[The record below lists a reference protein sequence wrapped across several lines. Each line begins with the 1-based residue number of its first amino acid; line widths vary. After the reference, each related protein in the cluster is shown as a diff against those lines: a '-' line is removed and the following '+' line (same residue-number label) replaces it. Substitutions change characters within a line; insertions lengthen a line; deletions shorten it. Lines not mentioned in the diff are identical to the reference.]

1 MIFDE
6 ELNHVGGGSGSC
18 PTLGERYTV
27 RVTTI
32 QGHARVITLIQGVTD
47 GSLNCNVSIV
57 VLLDFE
63 PAVQQMIN
71 NFHSR

>member
-1 MIFDE
+1 MFDE
-6 ELNHVGGGSGSC
+6 ELNYVGGSC

-27 RVTTI
+27 RV
-32 QGHARVITLIQGVTD
+32 QGHARVITLIQGVID

>member
-27 RVTTI
+27 GVTTI
-32 QGHARVITLIQGVTD
+32 QGHARVTTLIQGVTD
-47 GSLNCNVSIV
+47 AILELQCLDRSIV
-57 VLLDFE
+57 RL
-63 PAVQQMIN
+63 
-71 NFHSR
+71 

>member
-6 ELNHVGGGSGSC
+6 ELNYVGGGSGSC

-27 RVTTI
+27 GVTTI